1 MAKTIEELK
10 QMIDSVI
17 VENGKGQITGQGL
30 NLVLNEMSDAL
41 SEMGGG
47 GGNVYPLMGD
57 FQANTFT
64 EEDKAN
70 NIEVRNKCIADINA
84 GKIPSVSVSMGG
96 MCMVVGGG
104 YQYDEYADILML
116 FMMMGMGSMT
126 INSDGTV
133 TMD

>member
-47 GGNVYPLMGD
+47 GGVYNLMGD

-64 EEDKAN
+64 EEDKDN

-84 GKIPSVSVSMGG
+84 GKIPSVSITKNG

-104 YQYDEYADILML
+104 YQYDESTDTLML
-116 FMMMGMGSMT
+116 FILMVMGLI

-133 TMD
+133 TMQS